1 VRRPSGAPWRVLTSG
16 PGGLAATILLALLLP
31 TAALADPQDD
41 ARRRFQQGLELA
53 RSGDIDQALELFLEA
68 DAIYEHPATTYNIA
82 YAYQRKGEVDKA
94 LTWYRKLREQ
104 APERA
109 GRIDPVIAELEEEL
123 AQRRAASVTP
133 VEGGGGGLEADEIA
147 RLRAIAAELEA
158 LAEKVGER
166 PASAGTP
173 DGGEGDGAVDG
184 ASSVGGQVDPDA
196 PDAVV
201 PDQGGFQD
209 DAYQRVVVTASR
221 YGQDPLDSPST
232 VSVLTEEDIS
242 MSGATDVPDLLRRVV
257 GVEVMSMASGQ
268 PEISIRGF
276 NRELNN
282 KVLVLID
289 GRTVYWDFIGTT
301 QWGSLPIVLEEIE
314 RIEVI
319 RGPGSAVY
327 GANAVTGVV
336 NIITKAP
343 GERPETQAR
352 LEVGSPG
359 YIRGTAMTSGRAG
372 ETAYRLSAGYRQHGR
387 WEKPEAVGDG
397 SAVVPFFPDED
408 QSVGARAVRAHGRI
422 DRQVGQDGFLSLSG
436 GYVDGQAEIYNIG
449 ALGDFGRRTVNTYA
463 RADATFGPVHARVFY
478 NRVSGATGPWVATP
492 AEAERLTSDF
502 LGQTFDAELEA
513 FGSFE
518 TGEVSHR
525 VNGGIA
531 YRRKAIDDFD
541 YLFSDDIDE
550 DHFAAFVNEEASYGP
565 VRIVASLRV
574 DRHPLQAIDLSKT
587 VSPRLAGIW
596 RIDEDRALRVSG
608 GTAYRVPTLVESY
621 MDTAIPTDVDG
632 VFVRDVGSRQ
642 LVPER
647 ILTAEA
653 GYHDESTLYHQA
665 DVTVYYN
672 RVTKLIGLSP
682 VTPVLEPLDPDRAGF
697 VAGQTGWVNLD
708 DVYHGVGL
716 EAEGE
721 VYPLDGLD
729 LFANVSVQAVL
740 VESPVVEGLGQ
751 DQSPSLVKA
760 NVGAQYRSPYR
771 IDVSAAG
778 HFLSAQTWTLREFD
792 DSGDIVRVD
801 EPIPARFIATARVA
815 LRPFPDDE
823 LELSIV
829 GWNLVGFAQRWREH
843 PKGQRLAPRVF
854 GAVSYRF

>member
-1 VRRPSGAPWRVLTSG
+1 MRHSRSANPFAGLETRPSRGRLVVA
-16 PGGLAATILLALLLP
+16 LAAALALLVPLS
-31 TAALADPQDD
+31 AQADPQDD

-53 RSGDIDQALELFLEA
+53 RSGDIDDALALFLEA

-82 YAYQRKGEVDKA
+82 YAYQRKGDLNNA
-94 LTWYRKLREQ
+94 LIWYRKLLVQ

-109 GRIDPVIAELEEEL
+109 DRVNAVIAEIEQEI
-123 AQRRAASVTP
+123 AQRQATVVVATD
-133 VEGGGGGLEADEIA
+133 GGGTALAADEIA

-158 LAEKVGER
+158 LAEKVAER
-166 PASAGTP
+166 PSTGGGTGEGS
-173 DGGEGDGAVDG
+173 GGEGTGGEGTGPSMGDGDG
-184 ASSVGGQVDPDA
+184 
-196 PDAVV
+196 
-201 PDQGGFQD
+201 GGFQD

-232 VSVLTEEDIS
+232 VSVLTEEDIRL
-242 MSGATDVPDLLRRVV
+242 SGATDVPELLRRVA
-257 GVEVMSMASGQ
+257 GVDVMSMAAGQ

-301 QWGSLPIVLEEIE
+301 QWGALPIVLEEIE

-343 GERPETQAR
+343 GERPETQVRVEA
-352 LEVGSPG
+352 GGPG
-359 YIRGTAMTSGRAG
+359 YLRGTAMTSGRAG
-372 ETAYRLSAGYRQHGR
+372 ETAYRFSAGYRQHGR
-387 WEKPEAVGDG
+387 WEKPEDVGDG
-397 SAVVPFFPDED
+397 SAVVSFFPDKD
-408 QSVGARAVRAHGRI
+408 QDVGARAVRAHGRI
-422 DRQVGQDGFLSLSG
+422 DRKVGSEGFVSLSG

-449 ALGDFGRRTVNTYA
+449 ALGDFGRKSVNTYA
-463 RADATFGPVHARVFY
+463 RADASYGPVHARVFY
-478 NRVSGATGPWVATP
+478 NRVVGSTGPWVASP
-492 AEAERLTSDF
+492 AEAERLTANDF
-502 LGQTFDAELEA
+502 VAQTVDAELEA
-513 FGSFE
+513 LGTVE
-518 TGEVSHR
+518 TGDVTHR
-525 VNGGIA
+525 INGGVA
-531 YRRKAIDDFD
+531 YRRKAIDDFS

-550 DHFAAFVNEEASYGP
+550 DHFAAFINEEASYGDFR
-565 VRIVASLRV
+565 VVGSLRV
-574 DRHPLQAIDLSKT
+574 DRHPLKAIDLTKT
-587 VSPRLAGIW
+587 ISPRLAGIW

-621 MDTAIPTDVDG
+621 MQTAIPTDVDG
-632 VFVRDVGSRQ
+632 IYVRDVGSRQ

-647 ILTAEA
+647 ILTIES

-672 RVTKLIGLSP
+672 RVTKLIGLSDVSP
-682 VTPVLEPLDPDRAGF
+682 VNEPLDEEQAGF
-697 VAGQTGWVNLD
+697 VAGETGWINQD

-729 LFANVSVQAVL
+729 IFANITVQAVL
-740 VESPVVEGLGQ
+740 VESPGASSLGQ
-751 DQSPSLVKA
+751 DRSPSLVKA
-760 NVGAQYRSPYR
+760 NLGVQYRSPYR
-771 IDVSAAG
+771 IDVSGAAY
-778 HFLSAQTWTLREFD
+778 FLSAQTWTLREFD
-792 DSGDIVRVD
+792 ASGTVVPVD
-801 EPIPARFIATARVA
+801 DPIPARLIATARVA
-815 LRPFPDDE
+815 GRPFADDD
-823 LELSIV
+823 LEISLV
-829 GWNLVGFAQRWREH
+829 GWNLAGFATRYREH